1 MEYRN
6 LGRTGVRVSPL
17 CVGCLMLG
25 RETSEA
31 ESMEIV
37 DRAIDR
43 GINFFDTANMYGR
56 GMSETVLG
64 KAFARNGRR
73 DRVVLATKAHFR
85 MDDDD
90 PNAIGNSRRHM
101 IEQCEKS
108 LRRLQTD
115 HVDLFYVHRPES
127 ETPID
132 ETLRAL
138 DDLVRAGKVR
148 YIGCS
153 MFTAWQI
160 VESLWAAKEHGLN
173 RFVAEQP
180 PYNLLERRI
189 ERELVPCAQTYG
201 IAIMSW
207 SALAAGF
214 LAGRY
219 RRGEAPPPDSRH
231 RGASAQGKPGEILG
245 DASFAVLDVLE
256 GNRGREG
263 LYARSARARLEHGAT
278 GNHQHHS
285 GPPQAGVPR
294 GQLPRVGRGGDRG
307 RLRAS
312 GRSGAA
318 GRLYRARLSR
328 REPRARSRL
337 GPAPVPLV
345 IAPRRTPHIRPLR

>member
-64 KAFARNGRR
+64 KAFARNGQR

-256 GNRGREG
+256 EIAGEKGCTPGQLALAWNMAQPGITSTILGPRKLAYLEDSFPA
-263 LYARSARARLEHGAT
+263 LDVVVTDEDCARLDAVAPPGGFIVPAYRVESRERGADW
-278 GNHQHHS
+278 GPHQH
-285 GPPQAGVPR
+285 R
-294 GQLPRVGRGGDRG
+294 W
-307 RLRAS
+307 
-312 GRSGAA
+312 
-318 GRLYRARLSR
+318 
-328 REPRARSRL
+328 
-337 GPAPVPLV
+337 
-345 IAPRRTPHIRPLR
+345 